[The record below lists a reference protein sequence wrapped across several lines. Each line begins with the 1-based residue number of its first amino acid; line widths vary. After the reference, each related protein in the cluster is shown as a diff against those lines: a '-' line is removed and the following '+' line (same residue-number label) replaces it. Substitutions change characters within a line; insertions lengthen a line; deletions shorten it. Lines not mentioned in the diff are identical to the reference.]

1 MLIEEN
7 RVVVEAAVLEK
18 IKVRKNLKLILGLDE
33 QFIVDKVIKGFKIV
47 RHARIIQIGTQA
59 DELGDN
65 KEVVLGEVDSSG
77 MPIPFIRFM
86 LREPCNRIIIGG
98 FSDG

>member
-33 QFIVDKVIKGFKIV
+33 
-47 RHARIIQIGTQA
+47 
-59 DELGDN
+59 
-65 KEVVLGEVDSSG
+65 
-77 MPIPFIRFM
+77 
-86 LREPCNRIIIGG
+86 
-98 FSDG
+98 